1 MNWKI
6 INYSISRCSNLGVDM
21 IESRKVVFLSNGV
34 CLGGTIFFPQDVKPV
49 PAVCICHGLPR
60 ENKPVEEK
68 GYPSLAK
75 EFCGRGCAALIFNFQ
90 GTSGSEGEFSF
101 SGWSRNVSDAISY
114 LASFPRID
122 PKRLGLVS
130 FSAGAFVSWSV
141 VANDPRVKSFASC
154 SSPSDLGKIPL
165 IVEGI
170 KYAKEF
176 GVLRITNV
184 EKTVK
189 ELVEDL
195 RKLKPLHW
203 AGSISPRP
211 VLIVHGDKDEIIPV
225 QNAYELYQH
234 AKEPKK
240 LLICK
245 NVNHQIR
252 NNKKAMDVV
261 VDWII
266 NTI

>member
-6 INYSISRCSNLGVDM
+6 INYSILKCSKLGVNM
-21 IESRKVVFLSNGV
+21 IESRKVAILSNGV
-34 CLGGTIFFPQDVKPV
+34 CLGGTIFFPEDAKPV

-101 SGWSRNVSDAISY
+101 SGWSRNVYDAISY
-114 LASFPRID
+114 LASLPRID
-122 PKRLGLVS
+122 PKRLGLVG

-141 VANDPRVKSFASC
+141 VANDPRVRAFASC
-154 SSPSDLGKIPL
+154 SSPSDLEKIPL

-176 GVLRITNV
+176 GMLRITNV
-184 EKTVK
+184 EKTLK
-189 ELVEDL
+189 ELLVDM
-195 RKLKPLHW
+195 KNLKPLNW

-211 VLIVHGDKDEIIPV
+211 VLIVHGDQDEIIPV

-252 NNKKAMDVV
+252 NNKKAMDAV
-261 VDWII
+261 VDWTI